1 MNRRITNTVLIILL
15 LLNAAF
21 IGSWWIGHWK
31 MRHIHSG
38 MDHFTDGEDKGMHF
52 LSKQLGLDSVQKKQV
67 ESLWNE
73 HIAKMGKYETE
84 ITRLEK
90 QTLTCMTQDIPDSTR
105 AFAYADSAGMMRNA
119 MHKELFRHF
128 TKIKSLCNAEQK
140 KKFDEILKN
149 MMMKFSHHHTMHP
162 GPMNQDSM

>member
-31 MRHIHSG
+31 MHHPHSG
-38 MDHFTDGEDKGMHF
+38 MDHFTDGEDKGMGF
-52 LSKQLGLDSVQKKQV
+52 LSKQLGLDSIQKKQV
-67 ESLWNE
+67 EGLWNE
-73 HIAKMGKYETE
+73 HMAKMGKYETE
-84 ITRLEK
+84 ISRFEK
-90 QTLTCMTQDIPDSTR
+90 QTLDCMTQDAPDSTR
-105 AFAYADSAGMMRNA
+105 AFAYADSAGMVRNA

-140 KKFDEILKN
+140 KKFDDVLKN
-149 MMMKFSHHHTMHP
+149 MMTKFSHHHMHP
-162 GPMNQDSM
+162 DAMNHDSM